1 MPAKK
6 VSRVMDVQKNNQL
19 KYNFTGVPETDP
31 RACFNRATWSPA
43 VNLQQPPL
51 GTSHLILGDSLVRV
65 LSNLRTSWVTT
76 VMAFGGAT
84 IAQLYRM
91 VELMNPG
98 KIPNVMILVG
108 TNDISRGSDEQ
119 EALWEAMMVCLFTT
133 LWQKFSCAVLTV
145 CIVPMNTRSLTV
157 SGRRHNEGVM
167 RWNNILRNL
176 ANRNAGRMILMDI
189 EHELRAMDQAR
200 LTTDGIHFDS
210 VEGQA
215 WLNRVFQERLDELE
229 AELFDTGVLKEEG
242 TVSDTVIT
250 TFVPPNLETRL
261 GTVPAAINYRQ
272 QSSSEPGRRTDV
284 QDRLGEA
291 PMRRTIHPRRRIGPV
306 NQPIEEVAGTSRSDT
321 RSETTSTS
329 REERPSRGSLMWSR
343 SIPSPWH
350 IYKEELMK
358 LDLQRVSFI
367 EDARRMLNGAT
378 LSVSRLY
385 SITGVDWLIA
395 ASINFS
401 STTALRFADLEG
413 LPSNNTIGPVNA
425 RPLQDVRLNHDER
438 NREERPGRFLTARA
452 PIGQHVKIFR
462 QLTTPPGHVK
472 ERVYPK
478 LVNQDGDAQR
488 YGGLTAIKKDETIF
502 AAYDKAEMRKAKIM
516 VVANS
521 EFVYTSKSL
530 FWPDVIMLAAVDL
543 DLLQSVSLAIGVQR
557 QTEMN
562 PITIV
567 FAGINDHLHSR
578 GFLSRLRDPATA
590 ENAVWPAIKDILES
604 MGEVVDATKEGSF
617 NKVTLRV
624 VFALSPGYA
633 YLPDGLKFVY
643 AMVALLSEGK
653 YDVIIS
659 APNRMI
665 EMENLRPLKA
675 ELPAVWSDISN
686 AMRGF
691 KDHALHMLVL
701 DEVLGLELSNFSRQL
716 KLKPGIDDDH
726 RVITA
731 MSNDLWFRAMEVAS
745 EDTRRKNS
753 LETRANLEAMVL
765 RTKPEANQWLHL
777 NPRVA
782 ALGADAFQQGPVM
795 ITKIYAYLLKEVN
808 LAENAGEKTAEFV
821 NRMCQITLETFWT
834 QEVKGQEGFERTDS
848 MLEGLGAGWTASFL
862 AKVYPKVSH
871 YLIKEFLQAV
881 VKVSIVELIALFVTF
896 GAENFVKGPVI
907 LLTDG
912 IQNLRLDGLLTL
924 IAITHGNLG
933 GLMKLARCP
942 EQMKERVRNLDMKK
956 STDSWNKIRD
966 LRHTLIQY
974 LLQQNRFGTGEDE
987 TIEREEDV
995 RRHVGGMPL
1004 LTDLSLAMRI
1014 DPLAL
1019 IRGVTEFV
1027 TVIYGPAVTFAF
1039 PDVKV
1044 EAYRR
1049 SVLHLN
1055 LISAVDGS
1063 TLNWCEQHALRELMS
1078 EDLLFAKISEPE
1090 MTVINFDDHFC
1101 DRMRE
1106 VERGHI
1112 EVFPKLWNL
1121 RPYDKTNG
1129 EMTRVPRLT
1138 AAYHKVR
1145 EETKDWGDY
1154 KKLPEAIPEFPLIRR
1169 MLLGAVSVVQTP
1181 RLRAFETNERRV
1193 GNFSATMDPYFVGR
1207 NAAVLQYTRF
1217 AYTDQAT
1224 RRRISNAATP
1234 KPEGF
1239 DEEWRGLGLAPMRM
1253 RGRTELPEA
1262 SVILTSVRKEMK
1274 VAGILQTR
1282 IFLAPFGCE
1291 ETKVVH
1297 GEEEDKSAGT
1307 LLIPRFQ
1314 EEADD
1319 DKQGPSNSNG
1329 DKSEG
1334 DDGQGGNRQTEEPM
1348 QQDKAGG
1355 EDDRASTGG
1364 TSSLDFNIFSDLENN
1379 ADTLETTEPA
1389 DEGISTLEPPSA
1401 FEEMKRNLPESSSP
1415 GNTRNNDQRIL
1426 MESPRRRR
1434 IEASARVPFLGT
1446 LPEEEW
1452 EVHHRDHESRTGCK
1466 LDRVAFMEE
1475 VWTVIQSYGTQS
1487 ILKTGLN
1494 QPLMREVLDK
1504 LDECEGR
1511 LSELLIDSA
1520 TDESEANS
1528 PIKMTPQDNEGEVVY
1543 LSRTRR
1549 GTDVNLVTALGFYSM
1564 FGSLESLLNL
1574 EQKHEMVTAISVE
1587 VFPGVLQTEQKYIGK
1602 WREAIETEMNIRHS
1616 ETYCRPS
1623 GARYLVGSMLAPMCK
1638 SKYPVHFV
1646 AVDVK
1651 STRTIVDQAF
1661 SVPKCVRLARMSEKS
1676 YELLCKIFSAV
1687 PERTKE
1693 ELESILGKK
1702 FMGYVSGNFS
1712 DFEKQKQRGSTVTD
1726 YNAVD
1731 ENDEIHRVMMEV
1743 EPLLEASGKQNWR
1756 SIMLTHD
1763 EFPCHCLLQ
1772 TWWYPKRSNLV
1783 LIWDSGELLSMG
1795 LPDSSQ
1801 PITIVIVGVMMA
1813 IRWLEAHVR
1822 ENNRQEAPTKEQL
1835 QKLDCL
1841 KDLDLFETMCKV
1853 LNIPMEV
1860 KKIWARKRL
1869 MPWFRANMTAWLYEY
1884 AKKHMSKHGRVYS
1897 EYQLDIGA
1905 GAFKRAFVTHRN
1917 AVTTAVKRIS
1927 RTSERS
1933 GNEKA
1938 EMLKEDL
1945 ERNVTLCLHNSFC
1958 RNRESNVDPL
1968 PCCKQRVEQQ
1978 KCWRTASNSVRI
1990 VNDVLQ
1996 DTETESAESV
2006 SQEEEMEH

>member
-1 MPAKK
+1 MAAYGERGVLDRPNMRVMRWRNGALSGSDLANEPGLGSSRTYQPGEMPMPSKPKPGLTRMHREMNSEATSSGSPLRAAVPPKGAKVTQKVQTNQTIQDLDEMNDQLRSTKKELNDMTKTMLAMEEDRDMWRKLFEDCNKKQGQEIERLRQEYKERSEQVALTTSIEKVIPARDIPRGQSPMELLTPREMSQTTETRLPAETNRVTIPDPSDTLGDPVVEQTVRKLIETAGRLVANKNAPGSGVTAPYGTIDDTGRVQLSQTIIRQGISDVTPLRGSSKITERKVRKMPAKK
-6 VSRVMDVQKNNQL
+6 VSRVIDVQKNNQL
-19 KYNFTGVPETDP
+19 KYIFTGVPETDP

-145 CIVPMNTRSLTV
+145 CTVPMNTRSLTA

-261 GTVPAAINYRQ
+261 GTVPAVTNYRQ

-284 QDRLGEA
+284 QDRSGEA

-306 NQPIEEVAGTSRSDT
+306 NQPIEEVAGTYRSDT

-462 QLTTPPGHVK
+462 QMTTPPGHVK

-590 ENAVWPAIKDILES
+590 EDAVWPAIKDILES

-753 LETRANLEAMVL
+753 LETRAHLEAMVLRTKPEANQWLHLNPRVAALGADAFQQGPVMITKIYAYLLKEVNLAENAGEKTAEFVNRMCQITLETFWTQEVKGQEGFERTDSMLEGLGAGWTASFLAKVYPKVSHYLIKEFLQAVVKVSIVDLLQSVSLAIGVQRQTEMNPITIVFAGINDHLHSRGFLSRLRDPATAEDAVWPAIKDILESMGEVVDATKEGSFNKVTLRVVFALSPGYAYLPDGLKFVYAMVALLSEGKYDVIISAPNRMIEMENLRPLKAELPAVWSDISNAMRGFKDHALHMLVLDEVLGLELSNFSRQLKLKPGIDDDHRVITAMSNDLWFRAMEVASEDTRRKNSLETRAHLEAMVL

-924 IAITHGNLG
+924 TAITHGNLG
-933 GLMKLARCP
+933 ALMKLARCP

-987 TIEREEDV
+987 TIDREEDV

-1004 LTDLSLAMRI
+1004 LTDLSLAMRT
-1014 DPLAL
+1014 DP
-1019 IRGVTEFV
+1019 
-1027 TVIYGPAVTFAF
+1027 
-1039 PDVKV
+1039 
-1044 EAYRR
+1044 
-1049 SVLHLN
+1049 
-1055 LISAVDGS
+1055 
-1063 TLNWCEQHALRELMS
+1063 
-1078 EDLLFAKISEPE
+1078 
-1090 MTVINFDDHFC
+1090 
-1101 DRMRE
+1101 
-1106 VERGHI
+1106 
-1112 EVFPKLWNL
+1112 
-1121 RPYDKTNG
+1121 
-1129 EMTRVPRLT
+1129 
-1138 AAYHKVR
+1138 
-1145 EETKDWGDY
+1145 
-1154 KKLPEAIPEFPLIRR
+1154 
-1169 MLLGAVSVVQTP
+1169 
-1181 RLRAFETNERRV
+1181 
-1193 GNFSATMDPYFVGR
+1193 
-1207 NAAVLQYTRF
+1207 
-1217 AYTDQAT
+1217 
-1224 RRRISNAATP
+1224 
-1234 KPEGF
+1234 
-1239 DEEWRGLGLAPMRM
+1239 WR
-1253 RGRTELPEA
+1253 
-1262 SVILTSVRKEMK
+1262 
-1274 VAGILQTR
+1274 
-1282 IFLAPFGCE
+1282 
-1291 ETKVVH
+1291 
-1297 GEEEDKSAGT
+1297 
-1307 LLIPRFQ
+1307 
-1314 EEADD
+1314 
-1319 DKQGPSNSNG
+1319 
-1329 DKSEG
+1329 
-1334 DDGQGGNRQTEEPM
+1334 
-1348 QQDKAGG
+1348 
-1355 EDDRASTGG
+1355 
-1364 TSSLDFNIFSDLENN
+1364 
-1379 ADTLETTEPA
+1379 
-1389 DEGISTLEPPSA
+1389 
-1401 FEEMKRNLPESSSP
+1401 
-1415 GNTRNNDQRIL
+1415 
-1426 MESPRRRR
+1426 
-1434 IEASARVPFLGT
+1434 
-1446 LPEEEW
+1446 
-1452 EVHHRDHESRTGCK
+1452 
-1466 LDRVAFMEE
+1466 
-1475 VWTVIQSYGTQS
+1475 
-1487 ILKTGLN
+1487 
-1494 QPLMREVLDK
+1494 
-1504 LDECEGR
+1504 
-1511 LSELLIDSA
+1511 
-1520 TDESEANS
+1520 
-1528 PIKMTPQDNEGEVVY
+1528 
-1543 LSRTRR
+1543 
-1549 GTDVNLVTALGFYSM
+1549 
-1564 FGSLESLLNL
+1564 
-1574 EQKHEMVTAISVE
+1574 
-1587 VFPGVLQTEQKYIGK
+1587 
-1602 WREAIETEMNIRHS
+1602 
-1616 ETYCRPS
+1616 
-1623 GARYLVGSMLAPMCK
+1623 
-1638 SKYPVHFV
+1638 
-1646 AVDVK
+1646 
-1651 STRTIVDQAF
+1651 
-1661 SVPKCVRLARMSEKS
+1661 
-1676 YELLCKIFSAV
+1676 
-1687 PERTKE
+1687 
-1693 ELESILGKK
+1693 
-1702 FMGYVSGNFS
+1702 
-1712 DFEKQKQRGSTVTD
+1712 
-1726 YNAVD
+1726 
-1731 ENDEIHRVMMEV
+1731 
-1743 EPLLEASGKQNWR
+1743 
-1756 SIMLTHD
+1756 
-1763 EFPCHCLLQ
+1763 
-1772 TWWYPKRSNLV
+1772 
-1783 LIWDSGELLSMG
+1783 
-1795 LPDSSQ
+1795 
-1801 PITIVIVGVMMA
+1801 
-1813 IRWLEAHVR
+1813 
-1822 ENNRQEAPTKEQL
+1822 
-1835 QKLDCL
+1835 
-1841 KDLDLFETMCKV
+1841 
-1853 LNIPMEV
+1853 
-1860 KKIWARKRL
+1860 
-1869 MPWFRANMTAWLYEY
+1869 
-1884 AKKHMSKHGRVYS
+1884 
-1897 EYQLDIGA
+1897 
-1905 GAFKRAFVTHRN
+1905 
-1917 AVTTAVKRIS
+1917 
-1927 RTSERS
+1927 
-1933 GNEKA
+1933 
-1938 EMLKEDL
+1938 
-1945 ERNVTLCLHNSFC
+1945 
-1958 RNRESNVDPL
+1958 
-1968 PCCKQRVEQQ
+1968 
-1978 KCWRTASNSVRI
+1978 
-1990 VNDVLQ
+1990 
-1996 DTETESAESV
+1996 
-2006 SQEEEMEH
+2006 